1 MTNLSISF
9 ISHEEEIK
17 QKREKRIK
25 MTPHTLFF
33 NDSSPPRVGNEIK
46 ICNLGRES
54 SYFVSSAQY
63 CQDNAYLGIYDILQQ
78 QK

>member
-1 MTNLSISF
+1 
-9 ISHEEEIK
+9 
-17 QKREKRIK
+17 